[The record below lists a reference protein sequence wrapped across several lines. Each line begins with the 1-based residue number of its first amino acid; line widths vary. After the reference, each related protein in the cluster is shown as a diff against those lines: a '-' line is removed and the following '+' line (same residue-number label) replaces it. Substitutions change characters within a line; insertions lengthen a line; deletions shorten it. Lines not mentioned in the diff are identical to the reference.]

1 MIIFEKVQSMH
12 QAQSPQQRCMKEN
25 HWKQV
30 YEASYGKTLLFWKT
44 HSIKATKNMHL
55 KACQQLRGG
64 KAFLTRALHKKR
76 LNVNHPTV
84 FYQIGEGGRVLLSY
98 LYFIPRLAD
107 KYDTV
112 LLRNTKQRVE
122 TNTHKTAQFPAD
134 GGCCFGFA
142 SKFLTELSASK
153 MWEPARAQKIDTHT
167 LIYLTSHLI
176 PNWQICFQYLTEYCN
191 TYFCFQHKQESTKKR
206 TGRPRCQSD
215 SMQAS

>member
-1 MIIFEKVQSMH
+1 
-12 QAQSPQQRCMKEN
+12 
-25 HWKQV
+25 
-30 YEASYGKTLLFWKT
+30 
-44 HSIKATKNMHL
+44 MHL

-64 KAFLTRALHKKR
+64 KAFLTRASHKKR
-76 LNVNHPTV
+76 LNVNQPPV

-122 TNTHKTAQFPAD
+122 TKYTQNAPAQFPAD

-153 MWEPARAQKIDTHT
+153 CENRPAQKIDTHT
-167 LIYLTSHLI
+167 LIYLTTQFLAASNHQLTICVLYFLSH
-176 PNWQICFQYLTEYCN
+176 CKRYLLNIVIYI
-191 TYFCFQHKQESTKKR
+191 FLFS
-206 TGRPRCQSD
+206 
-215 SMQAS
+215 A

>member
-1 MIIFEKVQSMH
+1 
-12 QAQSPQQRCMKEN
+12 
-25 HWKQV
+25 
-30 YEASYGKTLLFWKT
+30 
-44 HSIKATKNMHL
+44 MHL

-64 KAFLTRALHKKR
+64 KAFLTRALNKKR

-112 LLRNTKQRVE
+112 LLGNTKQRVE

-153 MWEPARAQKIDTHT
+153 CENRPAQKIDTHT
-167 LIYLTSHLI
+167 LIYLSTHLI
-176 PNWQICFQYLTEYCN
+176 PN
-191 TYFCFQHKQESTKKR
+191 
-206 TGRPRCQSD
+206 
-215 SMQAS
+215 

>member
-1 MIIFEKVQSMH
+1 M
-12 QAQSPQQRCMKEN
+12 
-25 HWKQV
+25 
-30 YEASYGKTLLFWKT
+30 
-44 HSIKATKNMHL
+44 
-55 KACQQLRGG
+55 
-64 KAFLTRALHKKR
+64 
-76 LNVNHPTV
+76 
-84 FYQIGEGGRVLLSY
+84 FYHIGEGGPPSLIFVFYTTAVALTNTILCFWEIQNSGLRQIRY
-98 LYFIPRLAD
+98 
-107 KYDTV
+107 TV
-112 LLRNTKQRVE
+112 LLRNTKQPVE